1 MKNKLKQKLIAS
13 VLAMA
18 MLASTVLPA
27 GAADQPAGADFAL
40 TGLTTEYRE
49 APIGIDTQAP
59 RFSWKMTSPLIGQ
72 MQSAYEVKLY
82 EGSAEGDPVWTTGR
96 VEDSSS
102 VAIRYDGE
110 PLKAKT
116 EYSWT
121 VTVWDEHGC
130 AETSDPAT
138 FETALGEDEAW
149 QNAAFLQLE
158 KSGIAP
164 IFRTEQP
171 LAGEIFSARLYI
183 TALGVYQA
191 YLNGEQVGVVQ
202 QDGSVVT
209 NHMNPG
215 YGNTDVELT
224 YQTYDVTSYLKGD
237 SAVALS
243 ILAGTG
249 WYNGMG
255 SSESAPAVKAMLEL
269 RYADGSTGV
278 IATNTQDWKGTL
290 DGPITF
296 NSIWDGE
303 TYDATKA
310 AALGDY
316 TQVGYDDS
324 DWTSCQAASFDK
336 PIVASEGEDGVI
348 LDQYEQH
355 PVSATVYEGVKE
367 ESTYPGGEINVKQ
380 YVAYERSEDPLYN
393 DGADV
398 VLVSPDKEIFD
409 GGISLKAGQTM
420 VIDIGQN
427 MAGIPNLTLSG
438 AEGTTVTM
446 RFAEMLN
453 DGGEVFTGDY
463 NEDLELGGDALYSC
477 DGPKGSVYLKS
488 LRTAKATATYTC
500 AGEESE
506 TYQPA
511 LTFFGYRY
519 ISVTATDDITITGL
533 RSRVTSSVSKQTGFI
548 ETNNADLNRFF
559 LNTIWGQLSNY
570 FTIPTDCP
578 QRNEREAWT
587 GDGQVFCQTGLYNFD
602 SASFLSNF
610 QGMIADNTLK
620 NGFPGAVTS
629 QSFFSYLWACG
640 WSDIAVILPYTLY
653 LQTGDTAMLTDNWD
667 AMVTYM
673 NTLIKQEREPYASS
687 GGSFI
692 AFGDWLA
699 FQGTGVEM
707 MADLYYG
714 YVTQLM
720 AQAAETVGD
729 AALAA
734 EYCDRFEK
742 IKETFLKNHVTFD
755 ESGVPTVH
763 SELGSPSFSG
773 KGGVMEKNSQT
784 SLLWMLKLGIYTD
797 EEMHQQLL
805 DLLETN
811 IRNENPDPDSVRAQ
825 YGENTLAVGFLGS
838 NVIAPVLTNEGST
851 ELSYDLLLQ
860 DTMPSW
866 LFPVKQGATT
876 VWERWNSYSKEDGFG
891 HQEMNSFNHYSYGS
905 VVEWMYKYMVGIAS
919 DPEMPGFQNTILQ
932 PTLDTGD
939 QYNSEERINRVN
951 GSYDSYYGVIE
962 SNWTSDEGELS
973 SYEAVVP
980 ANTTATLYLPVSEE
994 VAMSFKNIDGVTFA
1008 GMEEH
1013 NGQMTA
1019 KLLVQAGGYTFTVE
1033 NGTLTATVNEGYV
1046 SESTADKGILR
1057 SVLAYAEAQY
1067 ASDEFDKV
1075 IASVQESFTAALEN
1089 ARAVDADLNA
1099 EQAAV
1104 DSAWQSLMTE
1114 IHKLGFIRG
1123 DKTSLGKLIEVANGY
1138 AENIE
1143 RYTEATAAVFTPAL
1157 EAAKTVYSDGD
1168 AMQGEVSEAENA
1180 LLEAME
1186 QLRYKADKSI
1196 LEAMLAEANK
1206 VDTDNYTAESV
1217 AAFNAAKEA
1226 ADAVYGNDNATQQET
1241 DAAAAALREAMS
1253 GLQAADTQSTV
1264 TPEVEG
1270 DKTLTTA
1277 GGNAK
1282 TGETAP
1288 IAAAA
1293 MLAIVACAGFAG
1305 SRKRK

>member
-1 MKNKLKQKLIAS
+1 MKHKLKQKL
-13 VLAMA
+13 
-18 MLASTVLPA
+18 LASFVALSLFASAVIPA
-27 GAADQPAGADFAL
+27 GAAGKPAVAHFSLA
-40 TGLTTEYRE
+40 GLTTEYRDE
-49 APIGIDTQAP
+49 PIGIDTDAP
-59 RFSWKMTSPLIGQ
+59 RFSWKMDSALIGQ

-82 EGSAEGDPVWTTGR
+82 EGGAEGTPVWTTGR
-96 VEDSSS
+96 VEDSAS

-116 EYSWT
+116 VYSWT
-121 VTVWDEHGC
+121 VTVWDADGC
-130 AETSDPAT
+130 GVTSEPAS

-158 KSGIAP
+158 ESEAAP

-171 LAGEIFSARLYI
+171 LAGEVSSARLYI

-191 YLNGEQVGVVQ
+191 YLNGEQVGAVQ
-202 QDGSVVT
+202 EDGTVRY

-224 YQTYDVTSYLKGD
+224 YQTYDVTSYLKGE
-237 SAVALS
+237 SAALS

-249 WYNGMG
+249 WFNGMKNG
-255 SSESAPAVKAMLEL
+255 ASAPAVKAMLEI

-278 IATNTQDWKGTL
+278 IATNAEVWKGTL
-290 DGPITF
+290 DGPITY
-296 NSIWDGE
+296 NSIYNGE
-303 TYDATKA
+303 TYDARRA
-310 AALGDY
+310 GSLGDF
-316 TQVGYDDS
+316 TQAGYDDS
-324 DWTSCQAASFDK
+324 KWAACGTASYSH
-336 PIVASEGEDGVI
+336 PLVASEGEDGYI
-348 LDQYEQH
+348 LDEYEQH
-355 PVSATVYEGVKE
+355 PVSAAIYEGEKE
-367 ESTYPGGEINVKQ
+367 TSSYPGGEVNVKR
-380 YVAYERSEDPLYN
+380 YYAYERSDDSLYN
-393 DGADV
+393 DGV
-398 VLVSPDKEIFD
+398 QVSLIGSDREIFD
-409 GGISLKAGQTM
+409 SGISLKAGETM

-427 MAGIPNLTLSG
+427 MAGIPNITLSG
-438 AEGTTVTM
+438 KEGTAVTM

-453 DGGEVFTGDY
+453 DGSEVFSGDY
-463 NEDLELGGDALYSC
+463 DTDMETGGDALYSG

-488 LRTAKATATYTC
+488 LRTAKATASYTC
-500 AGEESE
+500 AGEASE

-519 ISVTATDDITITGL
+519 ISLTATDDITITGL
-533 RSRVTSSVSKQTGFI
+533 RSRVTSSVSEQTGLI
-548 ETNNADLNRFF
+548 ETNNPDVNRFF

-578 QRNEREAWT
+578 QRDEREAWT

-602 SASFLSNF
+602 SVAFLNNF
-610 QGMIADNTLK
+610 EGMLADNTMLS
-620 NGFPGAVTS
+620 GFPGAVSS

-734 EYCDRFEK
+734 EYRDRFEK
-742 IKETFLKNHVTFD
+742 IKATFLKNHVTFD

-784 SLLWMLKLGIYTD
+784 SLLWMLKLGFYTD
-797 EEMHQQLL
+797 ETMHQQLL
-805 DLLETN
+805 SLLEEN

-838 NVIAPVLTNEGST
+838 NIITPVLSDEGNSG
-851 ELSYDLLLQ
+851 LSYDLLLQ

-919 DPEMPGFQNTILQ
+919 DPAAPGFQKVILQ

-962 SNWTSDEGELS
+962 SNWTSDEGALT

-994 VAMSFKNIDGVTFA
+994 VAMSFKNIDGVTFE

-1019 KLLVQAGGYTFTVE
+1019 KFMVQAGGYTFTVE
-1033 NGTLTATVNEGYV
+1033 NGTLVAAVDEGYV

-1057 SVLAYAEAQY
+1057 SVLAYAEAQH
-1067 ASDEFDKV
+1067 ASDEFDNV
-1075 IASVQESFTAALEN
+1075 IASVQESFTAALET
-1089 ARAVDADLNA
+1089 ARAIDADLNA
-1099 EQAAV
+1099 EQTAV
-1104 DSAWQSLMTE
+1104 DSAWQKLLTE
-1114 IHKLGFIRG
+1114 IHKLSFVRG
-1123 DKTSLGKLIEVANGY
+1123 DKTSLEQLVQIAAGFS
-1138 AENIE
+1138 ENIS
-1143 RYTEATAAVFTPAL
+1143 RYTPETAEPFAAAL
-1157 EAAKTVYSDGD
+1157 SAAETVLNDGN
-1168 AMQGEVSEAENA
+1168 AMQGEVSEAEDN
-1180 LLEAME
+1180 LLQAMTG
-1186 QLRYKADKSI
+1186 LRYKADKSI
-1196 LEAMLAEANK
+1196 LEEVLADAGR
-1206 VDTDNYTAESV
+1206 VDTALYTAQSAET
-1217 AAFNAAKEA
+1217 FNAAYEA
-1226 ADAVYGNDNATQQET
+1226 AKQVNDSPDAPQQQVDRAAQNLR
-1241 DAAAAALREAMS
+1241 DAIN
-1253 GLQAADTQSTV
+1253 GLV
-1264 TPEVEG
+1264 TAEN
-1270 DKTLTTA
+1270 TTA
-1277 GGNAK
+1277 AGTGKQGDEKMTGGSGSAK
-1282 TGETAP
+1282 TGETSRVAIP
-1288 IAAAA
+1288 AALLLLAGAGIA
-1293 MLAIVACAGFAG
+1293 LNK
-1305 SRKRK
+1305 KRR